1 MKTQGNKNG
10 TSTIKPQTKPKQ
22 NNESPS
28 KTQANINKNANKRWH
43 PDR

>member
-22 NNESPS
+22 NNE
-28 KTQANINKNANKRWH
+28 KTQAKPK
-43 PDR
+43 PT